1 MNVEHNY
8 TERGIVKAFKDLYEC
23 IKHFWV
29 KKRCL
34 VVDFTGDEIPEMP
47 GKQGYERKEYWTD
60 EKSEDLH
67 AKGYRSIEGLKNS
80 LVWWGVPIYARLYN
94 IRTLEITE
102 PDASKDTPMTL
113 DDRMHSNLTT
123 KFAKSLARA
132 TALAGMDIQK
142 LVLMGGIAIA
152 AFVGMKYF
160 GVF

>member
-1 MNVEHNY
+1 MIVEHNY

-23 IKHFWV
+23 IKHFWI

-34 VVDFTGDEIPEMP
+34 KVDFIGTVHPSVRNE
-47 GKQGYERKEYWTD
+47 QGYDRKEYWTD
-60 EKSEDLH
+60 QKPEDLH
-67 AKGYRSIEGLKNS
+67 AMGYRSIEGLKNS
-80 LVWWGVPIYARLYN
+80 LVWWGVPIYAKIYN
-94 IRTLEITE
+94 IRTIEITDPE
-102 PDASKDTPMTL
+102 FSKDTPMTL

-132 TALAGMDIQK
+132 TALAGMDMQK
-142 LVLMGGIAIA
+142 LILMAGIGIA